1 MTPRKRGLGCTQAS
15 PINLNEGKL
24 MNKKLI
30 ALAVASAVVAPAALA
45 DTSNVNIY
53 GKVNVGVVYD
63 SKYTSGERQLK
74 VDNLATSSR
83 IGFKGEED
91 LGGGTKAFF
100 QLESGVAPD
109 DASASGWATR
119 EGWVGMKFGS
129 SAIALGRGKSAYQLF
144 LEEFDLFDVAL
155 TLGLNEVDGNNKGR
169 FNNSAKFTGDYGP
182 VSVAAS
188 LALGENKTA
197 KDNSSWDFAGSL
209 KYAAGPVWVGGAVDV
224 EERVGAAATA
234 VDRRNYL
241 LGVGYTMGAVSLGGA
256 FQKAKAEMSTGGAKV
271 QDRNSFLFNAAYAMG
286 QSELQGGLIIARKN
300 NDVKDSEYNHYVFGF
315 KQGLSKRT
323 AVKIELGHIDFKVDG
338 KNDPT
343 TFGVGV
349 MHNF

>member
-1 MTPRKRGLGCTQAS
+1 
-15 PINLNEGKL
+15 

-53 GKVNVGVVYD
+53 GKVNVGVIYD
-63 SKYTSGERQLK
+63 NKYSKAGEREARI
-74 VDNLATSSR
+74 DNLSTSSR

-91 LGGGTKAFF
+91 LGGGLKGFF

-119 EGWVGMKFGS
+119 EGWVGLKGGFGS
-129 SAIALGRGKSAYQLF
+129 VGLGRGKSAYELF
-144 LEEFDLFDVAL
+144 LEEFDLFDVKMTLAL
-155 TLGLNEVDGNNKGR
+155 NDVDGNNTAR
-169 FNNSAKFTGDYGP
+169 FNNAFKYMGDFGP
-182 VSVAAS
+182 VNFAFD
-188 LALGENKTA
+188 LATGENKSASTNA
-197 KDNSSWDFAGSL
+197 STYLSSSL
-209 KYAAGPVWVGGAVDV
+209 KYNAGPVWVGGAFDV
-224 EERVGAAATA
+224 ENKVGATSATK
-234 VDRRNYL
+234 VDRRNYM

-256 FQKAKAEMSTGGAKV
+256 YQKAKADMSTGGAKV
-271 QDRNSFLFNAAYAMG
+271 QDRNSFLFNAAYTMG

-300 NDVKDSEYNHYVFGF
+300 NDVKDSEYNDFVFGF
-315 KQGLSKRT
+315 KQGMTKRT
-323 AVKIELGHIDFKVDG
+323 SVKVELAHRDYKMSGMS
-338 KNDPT
+338 DPT

>member
-1 MTPRKRGLGCTQAS
+1 
-15 PINLNEGKL
+15 

-119 EGWVGMKFGS
+119 EGWVGLKGGFGS
-129 SAIALGRGKSAYQLF
+129 VGLGRGKSAYQLF

-169 FNNSAKFTGDYGP
+169 FNNSLKYAGDFGP

-188 LALGENKTA
+188 WALGENKGNLLDPKA
-197 KDNSSWDFAGSL
+197 KKDDSSYDLAASV
-209 KYAAGPVWVGGAVDV
+209 KYSQGPIWVGGSFDV
-224 EERVGAAATA
+224 EEKVQLMKKDAAGKDVFDKT

-241 LGVGYTMGAVSLGGA
+241 IGMGYQMGAVSLGGA
-256 FQKAKAEMSTGGAKV
+256 FQKAKAEYSYGGEKLV
-271 QDRNSFLFNAAYAMG
+271 DRNSFLFNAAYAMG

-300 NDVKDSEYNHYVFGF
+300 NDMKDSEYNHYVFGF
-315 KQGLSKRT
+315 KQSLSKRT
-323 AVKIELGHIDFKVDG
+323 ALKVELGHINYKMDSKD
-338 KNDPT
+338 DPT